1 MKLRRRLILAVDF
14 DGTICDHQ
22 FPAIGPPMEGA
33 FETLKR
39 FQEKGDR
46 LILWTCREGMF
57 LKEAINFCKVH
68 GVEFEEHNN
77 NAKEHDYA
85 RSRKIYA
92 DRYIDDRMIGGFPG
106 WDVIEKYI
114 DELREQLAY
123 VISPAP
129 IIIDEDENVE

>member
-1 MKLRRRLILAVDF
+1 MKKEKLIIACDF

-39 FQEKGDR
+39 FIEKGDR

-57 LKEAINFCKVH
+57 LKEAINFCKAH

-77 NAKEHDYA
+77 NAKEHDYSK
-85 RSRKIYA
+85 SRKIYA
-92 DRYIDDRMIGGFPG
+92 SIYIDDRMIGGFPG
-106 WDVIEKYI
+106 WDVIEKHI